1 MGTIINILL
10 VICACIV
17 AALLKQNNRQKA
29 AQQPMQ
35 PIDTNI
41 TSSIDLSGK
50 KPISLTQL
58 TQKQPSSSSTTTA
71 TDTGQQRVNT
81 STDST
86 NTPKTA
92 VNNPKITRKST
103 TEDEFDLRKAVI
115 YSEILTPKFKDED
128 F

>member
-17 AALLKQNNRQKA
+17 AALLKQNDRQKA

-35 PIDTNI
+35 PIDTNT
-41 TSSIDLSGK
+41 TSSIDLSDK
-50 KPISLTQL
+50 KPISLTQP

-92 VNNPKITRKST
+92 VNSPKITRKST

>member
-92 VNNPKITRKST
+92 VNSPKITRKST

>member
-35 PIDTNI
+35 PIDTNT

-58 TQKQPSSSSTTTA
+58 TQKQPSSSSITTA

-92 VNNPKITRKST
+92 VNSPKISRKST